1 MGVLNG
7 LLLNRLLLNKLGL
20 RRPVAPRCTAEG
32 RFQIA
37 DVTVIN
43 PMRDRRAR
51 ATIEVS
57 GGSIAGISDTPAAPL
72 SEFAGCFA
80 LPGLVDMHVH
90 LPPDNAL
97 KLTEGAALLYLLHG
111 VTSIREAGDLDGT
124 AVAAARR
131 LSSEGVHPVPRVFS
145 CGPFVGAGKAMFK
158 NTILLE
164 DTSESS
170 ADAAARRVKA
180 TGASFM
186 KFYEGLTEPMIRAL
200 ERACVKHGLKMMG
213 HVPAGITYED
223 ARIAEVQHF
232 FGVPEPR
239 TLERDA
245 LVNRSCDWHAVDEGR
260 MDRIVDATLKYGIAN
275 TPTIVTNQRMLCYRD
290 FEAARKQPD
299 MLKVPPFY
307 LDVIWH
313 PEHGRLNNRLPRDY
327 LERQV
332 VPAIAKKQ
340 QLTKKLFDAGA
351 QLYLGTDVA
360 QPFLIP
366 GASLLEEMALFVD
379 AGIGIEQVWKLA
391 TSGAGDRLGVRGL
404 GRVEADAPADILLY
418 RRDPT
423 EAIGNLSSLEAVVAA
438 GKLYR
443 IADLDRALQSSEA
456 YFASPLIGPLARHGA
471 ERALARA
478 FGRIRG

>member
-1 MGVLNG
+1 MG
-7 LLLNRLLLNKLGL
+7 LLNRIGL
-20 RRPVAPRCTAEG
+20 RRPGPPRCAAEG

-37 DVTVIN
+37 GVTAIN
-43 PMRDRRAR
+43 PMHDRRAG
-51 ATIEVS
+51 ATIEVAD
-57 GGSIAGISDTPAAPL
+57 GSIAGISDTQAAPP
-72 SEFAGCFA
+72 SEFAGYFA
-80 LPGLVDMHVH
+80 LPGLIDMHVH

-97 KLTEGAALLYLLHG
+97 KLTQGAALLYLLHG
-111 VTSIREAGDLDGT
+111 VASIREAGDLDGT

-131 LSSEGVHPVPRVFS
+131 LSNEGVHPVPRVFY
-145 CGPFVGAGKAMFK
+145 CGPFVGAGKATFK
-158 NTILLE
+158 NTILLA
-164 DTSESS
+164 DASEAA
-170 ADAAARRVKA
+170 ADAAALRVKA

-200 ERACVKHGLKMMG
+200 ERACAKHRLKIMG

-232 FGVPEPR
+232 FGVPAPQ
-239 TLERDA
+239 TLERDT
-245 LVNRSCDWHAVDEGR
+245 LLNRSCDWHAVDERR
-260 MDRIVDATLKYGIAN
+260 MDRILEATLQHGIAN
-275 TPTIVTNQRMLCYRD
+275 TPTIVTNQRMLSYRD
-290 FEAARKQPD
+290 FETARRQPENS
-299 MLKVPPFY
+299 MVPPFY
-307 LDVIWH
+307 LDVVWH
-313 PEHGRLNNRLPRDY
+313 PERGRFNNRLPLDY
-327 LERQV
+327 LDRQV

-360 QPFLIP
+360 QPFLLP

-391 TSGAGDRLGVRGL
+391 TRGAGDRLGVRGL
-404 GRVEADAPADILLY
+404 GRVETDAPADILVF

-423 EAIGNLSSLEAVVAA
+423 KAIGNISSLEAVVAA

-443 IADLDRALQSSEA
+443 IGDLNSALQSSKA
-456 YFASPLIGPLARHGA
+456 YFNSPLIKPLARRGA

-478 FGRIRG
+478 FERSRQ

>member
-1 MGVLNG
+1 MG
-7 LLLNRLLLNKLGL
+7 LLNRLGL
-20 RRPVAPRCTAEG
+20 RRPGPPRCFAEG
-32 RFQIA
+32 RFHIA
-37 DVTVIN
+37 GVTVIN
-43 PMRDRRAR
+43 PMEDRRAR
-51 ATIEVS
+51 ATLDISS
-57 GGSIAGISDTPAAPL
+57 GAIAGISDTHAVPP
-72 SEFAGCFA
+72 SELAGCFA

-97 KLTEGAALLYLLHG
+97 KLTQGAALLYLLHG

-131 LSSEGVHPVPRVFS
+131 LSSEAAHPVPRVFS
-145 CGPFVGAGKAMFK
+145 CGPFVGAGRATFK
-158 NTILLE
+158 NTIVLE
-164 DTSESS
+164 DASPAA

-180 TGASFM
+180 DGARFM

-200 ERACVKHGLKMMG
+200 EQACAKHGLKMMG

-232 FGVPEPR
+232 FGVPEPQ
-239 TLERDA
+239 TLERDT
-245 LVNRSCDWHAVDEGR
+245 LVNRSCDWHAVDERR
-260 MDRIVDATLKYGIAN
+260 MDRIVEATLEHGIAN
-275 TPTIVTNQRMLCYRD
+275 TPTIVTNQKMLCYRD
-290 FEAARKQPD
+290 FEAARRQSD
-299 MLKVPPFY
+299 MSKVPPFY

-313 PEHGRLNNRLPRDY
+313 PEHGRALNGMQRGY

-340 QLTKKLFDAGA
+340 QLTRKLFDAGA

-366 GASLLEEMALFVD
+366 GASLLEEMALFVE
-379 AGIGIEQVWKLA
+379 AGIGVEQVWKLA
-391 TSGAGDRLGVRGL
+391 TSDAGDRLGLRGL
-404 GRVEADAPADILLY
+404 GRVETDAPADILLF

-423 EAIGNLSSLEAVVAA
+423 EAIGNISSLEAVIAA

-443 IADLDRALQSSEA
+443 VANLNRALQSSQA
-456 YFASPLIGPLARHGA
+456 YFTSPLIKPLARRGA
-471 ERALARA
+471 ERALART
-478 FGRIRG
+478 FSRNQG